1 MNVETMMNV
10 QADFI
15 RNSVKEGKRLDGR
28 KPDEFR
34 KIEIEKNLIPN
45 AEGSCRVRMGNTHV
59 IAGIKMGVAKP
70 FSDKPDDGILISNAE
85 LAPMAAA
92 RFEPGRPS
100 EDAVETARVIDRG
113 IRESKSIETDKL
125 CIEKGEKVWMVN
137 VDVQVMN
144 HDGNLIDAGGLAAA
158 IALANCKIPKYD
170 PETDTVDI
178 SERKEKL
185 PFKLKPIPVTIFKI
199 GGKLV
204 LDPTLEEEDVADA
217 RLTVSTMD
225 NGHVTALQKSGSG
238 SFSTGEIEE
247 AIAMSVKKG
256 KELRKLV
263 E

>member
-10 QADFI
+10 QADYI
-15 RNSVKEGKRLDGR
+15 VSQAKAGKRVDGR
-28 KPDEFR
+28 KLDEFR

-45 AEGSCRVRMGNTHV
+45 AEGSCRVRMGKTDI
-59 IAGIKMGVAKP
+59 IAGIKMSVGTP
-70 FSDKPDDGILISNAE
+70 FSDKPNEGILISNAE

-113 IRESKSIETDKL
+113 IRESKAMDTEKL
-125 CIEKGEKVWMVN
+125 CIEKGEKVWIVN

-144 HDGNLIDAGGLAAA
+144 HDGNLIDAGALGAA
-158 IALANCKIPKYD
+158 IALANAKIPAYD
-170 PETDTVDI
+170 PETETIDI
-178 SERKEKL
+178 KNRKEKL
-185 PFKLKPIPVTIFKI
+185 PVKLKPIAVTIHKI

-204 LDPTLEEEDVADA
+204 LDPTLEEEDVADV
-217 RLTVSTMD
+217 RLTVTTSD
-225 NGHVTALQKSGSG
+225 SGNVCALQKSGQG
-238 SFSTGEIEE
+238 SFTAEEIEE
-247 AIAMSVKKG
+247 AIAMSVARG